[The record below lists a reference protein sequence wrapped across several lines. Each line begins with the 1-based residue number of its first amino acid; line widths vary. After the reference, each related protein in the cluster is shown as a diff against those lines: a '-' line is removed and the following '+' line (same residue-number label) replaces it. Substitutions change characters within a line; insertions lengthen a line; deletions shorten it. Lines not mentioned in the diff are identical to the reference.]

1 MAPQPGDGPSNV
13 APAAAGEAEALVDD
27 RPELDEPFS
36 VLVDGV
42 ALDSSFPLATIR
54 DACTSLGLSRSG
66 GKMKCLERL
75 KKHLE
80 SQQLAAQHS
89 AEIQLRKD
97 DERVA
102 QSPPIPVEPSDEDR
116 KRHML
121 THQPY
126 APWCE
131 ICVSNRGRQDG
142 HRPHPE
148 PSSGAPVVSFDFGFL
163 SRLETEDDPKLV
175 ALYVC
180 DQHHSKL
187 VHVVPTP
194 SKGGRHLRYLT
205 TELCRFV
212 VYTQHTA
219 VTLRTDNE
227 PSTLALLE
235 CARKAL
241 TSLGISC
248 NVEVAPVGSHQS
260 NGAAEKTVHLV
271 RQLANCFLQQLETN
285 GGATE
290 PVFKSLHP
298 MTAWSLVHAAW
309 IRNRFV
315 VQEGR
320 QPLKGHLTG
329 FTMDVSVLSEKW
341 F

>member
-1 MAPQPGDGPSNV
+1 M
-13 APAAAGEAEALVDD
+13 
-27 RPELDEPFS
+27 
-36 VLVDGV
+36 
-42 ALDSSFPLATIR
+42 
-54 DACTSLGLSRSG
+54 
-66 GKMKCLERL
+66 
-75 KKHLE
+75 
-80 SQQLAAQHS
+80 AQHS

-102 QSPPIPVEPSDEDR
+102 QSPPIPTEPSDEDR

-126 APWCE
+126 ASWCE

-142 HRPHPE
+142 HRPLPE
-148 PSSGAPVVSFDFGFL
+148 PSSGASVISFDFGFL
-163 SRLETEDDPKLV
+163 SRLETEDDPKLI

-180 DQHHSKL
+180 DQHTKL

-235 CARKAL
+235 CARKVS
-241 TSLGISC
+241 TPLGISC
-248 NVEVAPVGSHQS
+248 TVEVAPVGSHQS

-271 RQLANCFLQQLETN
+271 RQLANCFTQQLETN
-285 GGATE
+285 GGATS

-298 MTAWSLVHAAW
+298 VTAWSLVHAAW

-315 VQEGR
+315 VQEG
-320 QPLKGHLTG
+320 QTA
-329 FTMDVSVLSEKW
+329 FE
-341 F
+341 